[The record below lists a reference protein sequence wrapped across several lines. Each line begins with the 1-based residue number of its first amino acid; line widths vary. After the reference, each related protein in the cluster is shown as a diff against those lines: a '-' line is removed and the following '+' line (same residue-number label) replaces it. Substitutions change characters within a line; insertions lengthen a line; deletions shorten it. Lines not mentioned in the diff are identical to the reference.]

1 MKKFLSTLF
10 AVTAV
15 TSTLVSEIAHS
26 HEVGIQL
33 YSLRNQM
40 KESLPDSFQLLKKWG
55 LQSVEGGGM
64 LFDMPVDEYKAL
76 LSKNNLS
83 IVSVDTNFE
92 ELRDN
97 PIAVVYK
104 ARFFG
109 SKFATFYWVPHGQTG
124 KPFNIEDAKRTVEVM
139 NKAGKVLKDNGI
151 TLQYHA
157 HGYEFS
163 EYKGGTLFDYMVEN
177 VTEAQFQMDVFWI
190 NQAGVSPTE
199 LLRKHE
205 GRFTSLHLKDRK
217 KGTANTQNGL
227 ADVETNVILGQGDV
241 DIAGSVAEAKRQGI
255 RYFFIEDESSRVV
268 EQVPHSIEY
277 VRSLDGHNH

>member
-1 MKKFLSTLF
+1 MKKRTNILIAMTVVLSSL
-10 AVTAV
+10 
-15 TSTLVSEIAHS
+15 LSELAHS
-26 HEVGIQL
+26 HEIGIQL

-76 LSKNNLS
+76 LSKHNLS
-83 IVSVDTNFE
+83 IVSVDTNYD

-109 SKFATFYWVPHGQTG
+109 AKFATFYWVPHGQTG
-124 KPFNIEDAKRTVEVM
+124 KPFNIEDAKTTVDIM
-139 NKAGKVLKDNGI
+139 NKAGKVLKNNGI

-163 EYKGGTLFDYMVEN
+163 EYQGGTLFDYMVEN
-177 VTEAQFQMDVFWI
+177 VTEAQFQMDVFWV
-190 NQAGVSPTE
+190 NQAGVSPTA
-199 LLRKHE
+199 LLKKHA

-217 KGTANTQNGL
+217 KGTPNSQNGR
-227 ADVETNVILGQGDV
+227 ADVESNVVLGTGDV

-268 EQVPHSIEY
+268 KQVPQSLEY
-277 VRSLDGHNH
+277 LRSLDAHEH